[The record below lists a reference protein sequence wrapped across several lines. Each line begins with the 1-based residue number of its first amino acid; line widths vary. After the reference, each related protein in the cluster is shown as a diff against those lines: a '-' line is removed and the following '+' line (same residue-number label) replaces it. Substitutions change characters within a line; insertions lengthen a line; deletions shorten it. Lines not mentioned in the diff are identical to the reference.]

1 MAAIRKCT
9 ENFIATVV
17 DDEVLIVDLDGGEL
31 FSLTGTGREV
41 WDAID
46 GRRNE
51 VAIAAQMVDSHA
63 GDSEDIAADVA
74 RLIKDLEKAALVKRG
89 E

>member
-31 FSLTGTGREV
+31 FSLSGTARAV

-46 GRRNE
+46 GQHDE
-51 VAIAAQMVDSHA
+51 AAIAEAMAMSHE
-63 GDSEDIAADVA
+63 GDPQTILADVQA
-74 RLIKDLEKAALVKRG
+74 LIADLETSALVRR
-89 E
+89 